1 MSFEPAGDVTDRGDG
16 DGDFEGII
24 LISEGSSGKKKKK
37 SKKEMGV
44 TIRAMRSSLLKHVE
58 QL

>member
-1 MSFEPAGDVTDRGDG
+1 MSFEPVGDVTDRGG
-16 DGDFEGII
+16 DDDFEGII
-24 LISEGSSGKKKKK
+24 LISEGSSGKNKKK

-58 QL
+58 